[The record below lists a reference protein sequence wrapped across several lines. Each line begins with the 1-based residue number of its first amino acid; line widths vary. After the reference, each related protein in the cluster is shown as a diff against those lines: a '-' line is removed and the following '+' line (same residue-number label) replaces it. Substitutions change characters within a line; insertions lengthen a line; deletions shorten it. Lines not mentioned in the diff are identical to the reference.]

1 MKALV
6 TGAARG
12 IGRAAALLFKEQGY
26 EVFGLYEKSEYE
38 ARELEQA
45 GVRMI
50 KCDVSDERAVREAAK
65 LTGDIDVLV
74 NNAGVSL
81 RKLFQDVTPE
91 EEKRLYGVNLFG
103 ALNCARAFL
112 KGMINSKYGVII
124 NVSSV
129 FGANGGSMEAD
140 YSASKAALIGFT
152 KALAKETGPSGVR
165 VNCVTPGIIDTDMNA
180 SLSVE
185 DVRDIVETIPL
196 ESLGK
201 PEQVAEVIAFLAS
214 EKADYIT
221 GAVISVDGGW
231 QG

>member
-12 IGRAAALLFKEQGY
+12 IGRAVALLLKEQGY

-38 ARELEQA
+38 ARELENA

-50 KCDVSDERAVREAAK
+50 RCDVSDEAAVREAAK
-65 LTGDIDVLV
+65 QTGDIDALV

-81 RKLFQDVTPE
+81 KKLFQDVTAD

-103 ALNCARAFL
+103 ALNCTRAFL
-112 KGMINSKYGVII
+112 KGMINNKYGVII

-129 FGANGGSMEAD
+129 FGANGGSMETD

-152 KALAKETGPSGVR
+152 KALAKEAGPSGVR

-201 PEQVAEVIAFLAS
+201 PEQVAEVIAFLVS

-221 GAVISVDGGW
+221 GAVVSVDGGW